1 MIARRI
7 FSASILAAVLAFGVP
22 ALAQKPASAPKDST
36 AQCKDDTFS
45 KAKTEQGACSS
56 HGGVKT
62 WWGAEAAPP
71 PAAAKPAPPAAAK
84 PATKESASAPKP
96 KAQTAKPA
104 GATAQCQDGA
114 YSTAKTKQGACS
126 NHGGVA
132 TWFADAAGGASA
144 PEAKAPKSAPA
155 TEKPAPTT
163 EKPAPPAPAAP
174 KTTTNAAAPANATA
188 KCKDGTYS
196 FAKQHSGACSHHGGV
211 GEWYK

>member
-71 PAAAKPAPPAAAK
+71 PAAAKPAPPAGAK
-84 PATKESASAPKP
+84 PASPAAAKSAPKESASASKP

-104 GATAQCQDGA
+104 GATATRCLVEMPFRFF
-114 YSTAKTKQGACS
+114 
-126 NHGGVA
+126 N
-132 TWFADAAGGASA
+132 
-144 PEAKAPKSAPA
+144 
-155 TEKPAPTT
+155 
-163 EKPAPPAPAAP
+163 
-174 KTTTNAAAPANATA
+174 
-188 KCKDGTYS
+188 
-196 FAKQHSGACSHHGGV
+196 
-211 GEWYK
+211 